1 MKRKIWLVLLAGL
14 VGLAFTLS
22 ACAPQTTPTPIDE
35 SAVRTSAVSTF
46 VVELAQTAEAVAALA
61 TPTFTPAPVTSTPAI
76 SGTPEVTVTGTVVGG
91 TCDNSQY
98 VADVTV
104 PDGTEMQ
111 PGEQFTKTWKV
122 KNTGT
127 CTWTTAY
134 SIVYGGYADRVGGQ
148 TTALTAE
155 IAPGQEG
162 NISIDLVAPT
172 RAGNYVSAWR
182 LANAQNF
189 PFGEFLTVVIVVR

>member
-1 MKRKIWLVLLAGL
+1 MKRKFWLVLLTGL
-14 VGLAFTLS
+14 LTLALS
-22 ACAPQTTPTPIDE
+22 ACAPQATPTPVDE
-35 SAVRTSAVSTF
+35 SPIRTSAVSTF
-46 VVELAQTAEAVAALA
+46 VVDLTQTAEALAALA
-61 TPTFTPAPVTSTPAI
+61 TPTLTPEPPTSTPATT
-76 SGTPEVTVTGTVVGG
+76 GTPVVTVTGTVVGG

-98 VADVTV
+98 VADVTI
-104 PDGTEMQ
+104 PDNTEMQ
-111 PGEQFTKTWKV
+111 PGETFTKTWKV

-134 SIVYGGYADRVGGQ
+134 SLVYGGYADKLGGQ

-162 NISIDLVAPT
+162 DVSIDMVAPT

-182 LANAQNF
+182 LSNGQNF